1 MTDKNTTRKIFMKS
15 ISLATAVNLTGRSER
30 TLWRWI
36 AGGTIRRADDTVS
49 GKTWID
55 FDSLKPYLSMP
66 LEPEDFDLIE
76 SADGGGRNAEAQ
88 NELALLFL
96 ANGKPEGAIYWL
108 ELAAKQGFADAMHW
122 LGRCY
127 IEGNGLPKNV
137 DMGIMWLSKAAARGH
152 LISHR
157 QIGGLCAPTAREA

>member
-1 MTDKNTTRKIFMKS
+1 MKS

-76 SADGGGRNAEAQ
+76 SADGGGE
-88 NELALLFL
+88 E
-96 ANGKPEGAIYWL
+96 
-108 ELAAKQGFADAMHW
+108 
-122 LGRCY
+122 C
-127 IEGNGLPKNV
+127 
-137 DMGIMWLSKAAARGH
+137 
-152 LISHR
+152 
-157 QIGGLCAPTAREA
+157 